1 MENSRAVKKAE
12 INNFSYTIDK
22 RMEEVANSITTV
34 DEWRDYIKK
43 YYQPFCSILSKL
55 ETKSSKNKACT
66 ANKQI
71 SVITG
76 CQPGAG

>member
-43 YYQPFCSILSKL
+43 
-55 ETKSSKNKACT
+55 
-66 ANKQI
+66 
-71 SVITG
+71 
-76 CQPGAG
+76 